1 MQKNKYYFL
10 PAYSL
15 SPNSCITYN
24 KVFIRDFDKGILK
37 SINEFK
43 IKRTKKNSNS
53 KSLKNLKD
61 NTHNFKISD
70 SAKKNLKNKINWL
83 YYLAKSK
90 RVKTYS
96 GKEIYNFKIGFIT
109 LTLPSKQ
116 KDPTKFITNNL
127 FNQFLT
133 EIRQRTK
140 MENYVWRLEFQ
151 KNKNV
156 HYHIVTD
163 TYIDYHLVLKIWNR
177 ILDNYGYIKPYT
189 EKHNKLSLRDYNSM
203 YNSDNKIAF
212 EVMAKRYAKGKK
224 EKWSNPPSVDCKS
237 VITNKSIAFYI
248 SKYFN
253 KEDKNNPICNDLDTF
268 ENSTNLRL
276 WFCSR
281 SLSKLN
287 KVSGFCDELQE
298 DIFSLVHSIKDKICI
313 SLKYAFCMY
322 FDLSQAN
329 SRVKKILS
337 KIFRNYASEREY
349 IPWSC

>member
-1 MQKNKYYFL
+1 MQKDRYFFL

-15 SPNSCITYN
+15 TPNSCVSYN
-24 KVFIRDFDKGILK
+24 KVFIRDYEKGIIK

-43 IKRTKKNSNS
+43 TKRIKKNKNS
-53 KSLKNLKD
+53 KSLDNLKD
-61 NTHNFKISD
+61 NNHNFKISQ

-83 YYLAKSK
+83 YYLSKSK

-163 TYIDYHLVLKIWNR
+163 TYIDYHLILKIWNR
-177 ILDNYGYIKPYT
+177 ILDNYGYVKPYT
-189 EKHNKLSLRDYNSM
+189 DKHKKLSLRDYNNM
-203 YNSDNKIAF
+203 YNSNGKKAF

-224 EKWSNPPSVDCKS
+224 ENWSNPPTVDCKS

-253 KEDKNNPICNDLDTF
+253 KENENNPICNDLDNF

-298 DIFSLVHSIKDKICI
+298 DIFSLVQSIKEKISI

-322 FDLSQAN
+322 FDLSQA
-329 SRVKKILS
+329 SSKVKKILN
-337 KIFRNYASEREY
+337 KIFRNYSKDLGY
-349 IPWSC
+349 VPWSC

>member
-1 MQKNKYYFL
+1 
-10 PAYSL
+10 
-15 SPNSCITYN
+15 
-24 KVFIRDFDKGILK
+24 

-43 IKRTKKNSNS
+43 TKRIKKNKNS
-53 KSLKNLKD
+53 KSLDNLKD
-61 NTHNFKISD
+61 NNHNFRISQ

-83 YYLAKSK
+83 YYLSKSK

-156 HYHIVTD
+156 HYHIVM
-163 TYIDYHLVLKIWNR
+163 KIWNL

-203 YNSDNKIAF
+203 YNSNDKIAF

-224 EKWSNPPSVDCKS
+224 ENWSNPPTVDCKS

-248 SKYFN
+248 SKY
-253 KEDKNNPICNDLDTF
+253 
-268 ENSTNLRL
+268 
-276 WFCSR
+276 
-281 SLSKLN
+281 
-287 KVSGFCDELQE
+287 
-298 DIFSLVHSIKDKICI
+298 
-313 SLKYAFCMY
+313 
-322 FDLSQAN
+322 
-329 SRVKKILS
+329 
-337 KIFRNYASEREY
+337 
-349 IPWSC
+349 